1 MKWKR
6 IMAIFLA
13 VVLCLSFATVA
24 SAASADSGLKASDFS
39 DFNANAWYAEA
50 VEAAVENGLLIGKSA
65 RVLDPNGNLTRA
77 EMAAVIN
84 RSFGTYKTTPIDL
97 LSYITLHPENPRLL
111 RYSMAKL
118 RIITSHGILDL

>member
-13 VVLCLSFATVA
+13 VVLCLGFATVA
-24 SAASADSGLKASDFS
+24 SAASVDSGLKASDFS

-50 VEAAVENGLLIGKSA
+50 VSAAVENGLLIGKSA
-65 RVLDPNGNLTRA
+65 TKLDPNGNLTRA

-84 RSFGTYKTTPIDL
+84 RSFGTYKTTEISQYKDVPKSAWYYKDVQ
-97 LSYITLHPENPRLL
+97 
-111 RYSMAKL
+111 MAVWMGTYEG
-118 RIITSHGILDL
+118 TSKTTMA

>member
-1 MKWKR
+1 M
-6 IMAIFLA
+6 
-13 VVLCLSFATVA
+13 
-24 SAASADSGLKASDFS
+24 
-39 DFNANAWYAEA
+39 
-50 VEAAVENGLLIGKSA
+50 ENGLLIGKSA
-65 RVLDPNGNLTRA
+65 RILDPNGNLTRA

-97 LSYITLHPENPRLL
+97 LSYIPLHPENPRLL